1 MRIDREIYSVFAVR
15 LVNFHNI
22 NAVTIPLKNG
32 GHLFLMGD
40 NGSGKTTIL
49 DAIHYVLSAGEDVEL
64 NSAARLGG
72 SKANGRRINGV
83 VTAYNVDTGARFP
96 DGRVT
101 YAALELRNESGNPVC
116 IGIGL
121 SIAGANAP
129 LQQWGF
135 RCAGPISGLPLLL
148 KDENGQEYP
157 PDRDEFKKAIL
168 KMNGRYYM
176 GMTSFSQ
183 ALAREFFPT
192 SAQYHEYRKF
202 LNMCKAY
209 REISSR
215 AGNYHELFKSL
226 LPEPDAETLQELR
239 NSLRDLRE
247 SNSALN
253 SLEKRCAY
261 LGELN
266 SIRQRIDHLRLE
278 IRILN
283 VGLLYF
289 DREKQLIRLE
299 GEREKM
305 TGMSEEL
312 EKLRQVRSQSES
324 RIQTAERTIADLKD
338 RDSSSLIETEK
349 SRARMAEQLRLQV
362 NQLHDTDRALS
373 GQKAQL
379 TADLGTIRGELR
391 ETLNTLSGKLSEEL
405 SDWPEL
411 PLETA
416 LSAVQQAQV
425 STAANPDLDF
435 QPLQTLENS
444 FGGYGERLKYAHQT
458 ASESAETAKREFLQA
473 EEELKKLEAMP
484 EAMPEHLPHYNDM
497 LADLNREMIPADPLY
512 LRLHWRRNLSPGLRS
527 AVEELIGED
536 ILCTVTAEN
545 EYADRIRKILRSDYP
560 GCRFAPL
567 YSAEVPAPSGPIR
580 EFLDRFFDSEHD
592 AAWLDVLAR
601 EMDGFSIPE
610 FENAED
616 PGSLTWRGTYRVL
629 CGIPAKLI
637 GEDERKAEQKRRIA
651 DAKEV
656 LESRVEIRK
665 NALSRFAETEKRLKV
680 FKRFTERIIRIFEQL
695 RRKLSS
701 VSELNNRMA
710 AVEKS
715 LTDNSGTLEIR
726 KQELDDAVRN
736 LNYLRSQIKERN
748 LESLDTEIRKATE
761 ELNGLKQVFQ
771 LNNNAV
777 VSAET
782 RFCDFQEQHQKHE
795 KEFEETD
802 RRYSESLTSENGC
815 RTGESLCRY
824 LAEHQIAD
832 KDACS
837 GALAIQKKDHNV
849 LIGNLTAKIMNAE
862 GIEYGFSYNEES
874 NELFSREHRTIGE
887 LFERLQTA
895 VQEQREI
902 LNADTRRNFER
913 ILLEQF
919 RSSLRQ
925 RIFSLENMEKKINR
939 ILAGHTFG
947 LNTYSLKVTPLPEY
961 AALVR
966 VIRSF
971 SDQIP
976 ESSEELKDIFMQHA
990 NEILDTPA
998 DILPPV
1004 LDYRNYFQ
1012 YNMLLHAAGSGD
1024 KVMDTRTKSVGSGG
1038 EQAVPNYLLVMMIAH
1053 LLFDKTEGTSSRIKI
1068 NTILFD
1074 EAFYGIDPLR
1084 QNQLLAFAEELGLQL
1099 MIASP
1104 NQDGMKVELASST
1117 NIFVRKDKNYQV
1129 HLNWYNWTREPEL
1142 LTDSDTLKQGEE
1154 LE

>member
-22 NAVTIPLKNG
+22 NSVTIPLKNG

-49 DAIHYVLSAGEDVEL
+49 DALHYVLSAGEDVEL

-72 SKANGRRINGV
+72 SKANGRRINGA
-83 VTAYNVDTGARFP
+83 VTAYNVDTGPRFP

-101 YAALELRNESGNPVC
+101 YAALELQNESGNPVC

-121 SIAGANAP
+121 SIAGVNAP

-135 RCAGPISGLPLLL
+135 RCSCPVSALPLLL
-148 KDENGQEYP
+148 KDEKGQEYP
-157 PDRDEFKKAIL
+157 PDREEFKKAVL
-168 KMNGRYYM
+168 KMNGRYYT

-192 SAQYHEYRKF
+192 PAQYHEYRKF

-239 NSLRDLRE
+239 NSLRALRE

-253 SLEKRCAY
+253 SLEKRCEY

-266 SIRQRIDHLRLE
+266 RIKLSIDKLRRE
-278 IRILN
+278 IRILET
-283 VGLLYF
+283 GLLYF
-289 DREKQLIRLE
+289 ERNKQRVLLEGTRGKAGELSAEIGRLRLIRN
-299 GEREKM
+299 
-305 TGMSEEL
+305 
-312 EKLRQVRSQSES
+312 QSEIRVQS
-324 RIQTAERTIADLKD
+324 MERALADLKD

-349 SRARMAEQLRLQV
+349 SRAKLVEQLGG
-362 NQLHDTDRALS
+362 QL
-373 GQKAQL
+373 AQL
-379 TADLGTIRGELR
+379 GEKDRNFSRQQELLADELEKSRSDLRDILG
-391 ETLNTLSGKLSEEL
+391 TLSGKLSEEL
-405 SDWPEL
+405 SEWSDL
-411 PLETA
+411 PLNPA
-416 LSAVQQAQV
+416 LTAVQQAQV
-425 STAANPDLDF
+425 GAEPDRDLDF
-435 QPLQTLENS
+435 QPLKSLENA
-444 FGGYGERLKYAHQT
+444 FGGYGERLKYLRQT
-458 ASESAETAKREFLQA
+458 ASEHAETARKDFDAA
-473 EEELKKLEAMP
+473 EAELKKLEAQE
-484 EAMPEHLPHYNDM
+484 EALPEHLPHYSDM
-497 LADLNREMIPADPLY
+497 LADLNREMLPADPLY
-512 LRLHWRRNLSPGLRS
+512 TRLHWRKNLSPGMRS

-536 ILCTVTAEN
+536 ILATLV
-545 EYADRIRKILRSDYP
+545 ADEESISRIRQLLRDDYP
-560 GCRFAPL
+560 GARCAAL
-567 YSAEVPAPSGPIR
+567 YSEKVPEPSGRIR

-592 AAWLDVLAR
+592 AAWLEVLAR
-601 EMDGFSIPE
+601 ELDGYTIPE
-610 FENAED
+610 FENLTD
-616 PGSLTWRGTYRVL
+616 PGSVTWHGTYRVL

-637 GEDERKAEQKRRIA
+637 GEEERQAEQKRRIA
-651 DAKEV
+651 DAREV
-656 LESRVEIRK
+656 LASKEEIRK
-665 NALSRFAETEKRLKV
+665 QADMRFSGTEKRLKS
-680 FKRFTERIIRIFEQL
+680 FNRFNDRIIRLFEQI
-695 RRKLSS
+695 RRKTAAAAECKDQLAAIIKAAEDNS
-701 VSELNNRMA
+701 A
-710 AVEKS
+710 AV
-715 LTDNSGTLEIR
+715 GMR
-726 KQELDDAVRN
+726 RQELEDARRN
-736 LNYLRSQIKERN
+736 LNYLRAQIKEKN
-748 LESLDTEIRKATE
+748 LENLDAEIRKISA
-761 ELNGLKQVFQ
+761 ELEDIRKIFQ
-771 LNNNAV
+771 HDHDAV

-782 RFCDFQEQHQKHE
+782 RYGDLQEQLRTR
-795 KEFEETD
+795 ETAFD
-802 RRYSESLTSENGC
+802 GISRKYLESLSPENGC
-815 RTGESLCRY
+815 RTEESLQKY
-824 LAEHQIAD
+824 LAEQRIAD
-832 KDACS
+832 TDACS
-837 GALAIQKKDHNV
+837 NARAVLKKEHDK
-849 LIGNLTAKIMNAE
+849 LIGSVTSKIMNAE
-862 GIEYGFSYNEES
+862 GIEYGFSYHEEI

-887 LFERLQTA
+887 LYERLQTA
-895 VQEQREI
+895 VQQQKEI

-919 RSSLRQ
+919 RNSLRQ
-925 RIFSLENMEKKINR
+925 RIFALENMEKQINR
-939 ILAGHTFG
+939 TLSGHTFG
-947 LNTYSLKVTPLPEY
+947 RSTYSLNVTPLPEY

-976 ESSEELKDIFMQHA
+976 ESSEELKEIFMLHA

-998 DILPPV
+998 GVLPPV

-1012 YNMLLHAAGSGD
+1012 YNMMLHSAGSAD

-1129 HLNWYNWTREPEL
+1129 HLIWYNWTRDPEL
-1142 LTDSDTLKQGEE
+1142 LSDPENLKQGAE